1 MVIKSVGGGLK
12 NRSGIWNCHIP
23 KIQPQPCRER
33 ELGFNP
39 LLRACLSRT
48 ALVVALQ
55 SADVRELDN
64 LAEPRRL
71 NGPMLR
77 RVHVE

>member
-1 MVIKSVGGGLK
+1 MGGGHK
-12 NRSGIWNCHIP
+12 NRTGIWNCHIP
-23 KIQPQPCRER
+23 KIQPQPYRER

-39 LLRACLSRT
+39 LAKAGLGRT

-55 SADVRELDN
+55 SADVRELDY

-77 RVHVE
+77 RVHIE